1 MAKEECL
8 SKEKIIDQIG
18 ILKSLEKI
26 EVLHRHKDDKT
37 FEIKLTFYVAK
48 CLLAVSLENEYLNLL
63 IINLTIKTSRNL
75 IKGCHYLLD
84 NLTVV

>member
-18 ILKSLEKI
+18 ILTSLEKI

-63 IINLTIKTSRNL
+63 IINLTIKTSQ
-75 IKGCHYLLD
+75 I
-84 NLTVV
+84 